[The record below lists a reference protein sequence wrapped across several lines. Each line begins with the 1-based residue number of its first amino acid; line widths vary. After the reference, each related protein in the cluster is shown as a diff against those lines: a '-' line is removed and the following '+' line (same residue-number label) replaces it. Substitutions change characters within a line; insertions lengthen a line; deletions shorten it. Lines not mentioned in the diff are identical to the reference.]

1 MPSVLISLCI
11 AVILMHFIKL
21 IFETQAQRE
30 RALRRLQ
37 EKEEQKKEVD
47 N

>member
-1 MPSVLISLCI
+1 
-11 AVILMHFIKL
+11 MHFIKL